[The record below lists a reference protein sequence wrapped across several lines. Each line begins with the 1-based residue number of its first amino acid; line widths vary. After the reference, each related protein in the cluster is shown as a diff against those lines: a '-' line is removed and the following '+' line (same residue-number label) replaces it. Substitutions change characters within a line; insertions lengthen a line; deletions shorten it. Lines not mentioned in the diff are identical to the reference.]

1 MLSLTD
7 FLEVG
12 MTARIKKVVQMEDAS
27 GNASSYLNSYL
38 STAACAAF
46 SVAAAM
52 AITDGRL
59 PEGYLS
65 VGSRLEL
72 EHKVPA
78 MLETVVTVEATLKE
92 IRGNRLIFSIVGSDA
107 LGEVFTAENE
117 RAVVNRLGLDEKAAE
132 RAAELH
138 SLKEKL

>member
-1 MLSLTD
+1 MLSLSE

-12 MTARIKKVVQMEDAS
+12 MTARIKKVLQMEDTI

-38 STAACAAF
+38 STSACAALA
-46 SVAAAM
+46 VAAAM
-52 AITDGRL
+52 TITDGRL

-78 MLETVVTVEATLKE
+78 MLETAVTVEATLRE

-107 LGEVFTAENE
+107 LGEVFTGENE
-117 RAVVNRLGLDEKAAE
+117 RVVLNRLGLDERAAE
-132 RAAELH
+132 RASELH

>member
-1 MLSLTD
+1 MLSLAE

-12 MTARIKKVVQMEDAS
+12 TTAQIKKIVQMEDTI

-38 STAACAAF
+38 STSACAALA
-46 SVAAAM
+46 VAAAM
-52 AITDGRL
+52 QITDGRL

-78 MLETVVTVEATLKE
+78 MLETAVTVRATLKE

-107 LGEVFTAENE
+107 LGEVFTAQNE

-132 RAAELH
+132 RAGELH

>member
-1 MLSLTD
+1 MLSLTE

-12 MTARIKKVVQMEDAS
+12 MTAQIKKIVQMEDTV

-38 STAACAAF
+38 STSACAAF

-52 AITDGRL
+52 QITDGRL

-78 MLETVVTVEATLKE
+78 MLETAVTVRATLNE
-92 IRGNRLIFSIVGSDA
+92 IRGNRLIFSITGSDA
-107 LGEVFTAENE
+107 LGEVFSGVNE

-132 RAAELH
+132 RAEELNN
-138 SLKEKL
+138 LKKKL

>member
-1 MLSLTD
+1 MLSLNEY
-7 FLEVG
+7 LEIG
-12 MTARIKKVVQMEDAS
+12 MTARIKKIVQMEDAS
-27 GNASSYLNSYL
+27 ANASSYLNSYL
-38 STAACAAF
+38 STSACAAF
-46 SVAAAM
+46 AVAAAM
-52 AITDGRL
+52 KITDGRL

-72 EHKVPA
+72 EHRGPA
-78 MLETVVTVEATLKE
+78 MVGTAVTVEATLRE

-117 RAVVNRLGLDEKAAE
+117 RAVVNRLGLDERATE
-132 RAAELH
+132 RAQELK

>member
-12 MTARIKKVVQMEDAS
+12 MTARVKKIVRMEDAS

-38 STAACAAF
+38 STSACAAF
-46 SVAAAM
+46 AVAAAM
-52 AITDGRL
+52 SITDGRL

-78 MLETVVTVEATLKE
+78 MLETVVTVQATLKE

-138 SLKEKL
+138 GLKEKL